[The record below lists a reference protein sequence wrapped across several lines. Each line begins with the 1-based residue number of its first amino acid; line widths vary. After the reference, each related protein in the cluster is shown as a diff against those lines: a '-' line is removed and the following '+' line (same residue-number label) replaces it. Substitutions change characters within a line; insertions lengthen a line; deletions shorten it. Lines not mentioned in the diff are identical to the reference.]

1 MAEPAPGTDGESRDV
16 AIRLS
21 GVTKEFPGASG
32 AAVDNLSLDIERG
45 TIMALLGPSGCGK
58 TTTLR
63 MINRLIEPTSGTIE
77 INGVDVM
84 SQSAQELR
92 RGIGYVIQQ
101 VGLFPH
107 RTIASNIA
115 TVPMMLGWDKTR
127 CAARVEELTTLV
139 GLDHELLDR
148 YPDELSGGQQQRV
161 GVARALAADPPVLLM
176 DEPFG
181 AVDPIVRGRLQD
193 ELLDLQ
199 RKVSKTIVLVTHD
212 VDEALR
218 VADRIAL
225 MNIGGVVE
233 QLATPDELMRAPAS
247 DFVKSFVGEDRGLRR
262 LALNRV
268 AALRFHQ
275 GPVVPVEA
283 SFDEAERA
291 VAAEGSDWLGI
302 TIDGRFAGWTKVG
315 DVRAARERH
324 DARRGRTLRPDRP
337 GRAVEHPASG
347 DGADHVVELVG
358 GGDRRRWTLRRR
370 RHPGGH
376 PASAFQCRHP
386 DGGRHGVSSG
396 SLPSSLLA
404 EATNPIIRWEWVVEE
419 WDQIWAAIV
428 EHLTLTVMAMA
439 LGLVVSSILAAIA
452 LRYRWTM
459 TPITATTS
467 LIYTLPSVALFALL
481 APVFG
486 NLSRWTAVLPLA
498 GYTLLILVTNIV
510 AGFQAVPPSVRDSA
524 DGMGMS
530 PARRMWSVDLP
541 LAVPY
546 IVTGIR
552 IATVS
557 TVGLVT
563 VAAII
568 GQGGLGRLIFS
579 GLRRAFW
586 TPMTVGASLS
596 IILALVLDAVILVI
610 GLWLAPW
617 QRRRRAA
624 AP

>member
-1 MAEPAPGTDGESRDV
+1 MADAEIS
-16 AIRLS
+16 IRLT
-21 GVTKEFPGASG
+21 GVTKEFDGAAG
-32 AAVDNLSLDIERG
+32 AAVDDLSLDIERG

-77 INGVDVM
+77 IEGVDVM

-115 TVPMMLGWDKTR
+115 TVPTMLGWEKSRT
-127 CAARVEELTTLV
+127 AERVEELTTLV
-139 GLDHELLDR
+139 GLDHEMLDR

-199 RKVSKTIVLVTHD
+199 NKVSKTIVLVTHD

-225 MNIGGVVE
+225 MNVGGVIE
-233 QLATPDELMRAPAS
+233 QLATPDELMRAPANE
-247 DFVKSFVGEDRGLRR
+247 FVESFVGEDRGLRR
-262 LALNRV
+262 LALNAV
-268 AALRFHQ
+268 SALRFHQ
-275 GPVVPVEA
+275 GPVVDQA
-283 SFDEAERA
+283 AGYDDAERA
-291 VAAEGSDWLGI
+291 IAIEGTDWLGI
-302 TIDGRFAGWTKVG
+302 TIDGRFAGWTRVD
-315 DVRAARERH
+315 DVRAARADGTPLADVERF
-324 DARRGRTLRPDRP
+324 DPIAQ
-337 GRAVEHPASG
+337 VEPTEHAACR
-347 DGADHVVELVG
+347 DGADHVVELLG
-358 GGDRRRWTLRRR
+358 RRDQRRRKVRRR
-370 RHPGGH
+370 GHPGGH
-376 PASAFQCRHP
+376 PAGALERRHR
-386 DGGRHGVSSG
+386 GRTRDDMTSG
-396 SLPSSLLA
+396 PPASSLIA

-419 WDQIWAAIV
+419 WDQVWEAIV
-428 EHLTLTVMAMA
+428 EHLTLTMMAMA

-452 LRYRWTM
+452 LRHRWAM

-481 APVFG
+481 APVWG
-486 NLSRWTAVLPLA
+486 NLSRWTAVVPLA

-510 AGFQAVPPSVRDSA
+510 AGFQAVPPSVRDAA

-530 PARRMWSVDLP
+530 RARRVRTVDLP

-596 IILALVLDAVILVI
+596 IILALLLDAVILMI

-624 AP
+624 RS